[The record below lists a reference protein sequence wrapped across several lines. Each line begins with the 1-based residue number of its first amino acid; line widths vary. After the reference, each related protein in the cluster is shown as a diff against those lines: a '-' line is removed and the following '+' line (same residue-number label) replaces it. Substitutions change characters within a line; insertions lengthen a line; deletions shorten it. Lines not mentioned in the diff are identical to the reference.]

1 MLNVRES
8 IRRTNDM
15 STRLHILL
23 LAAVLFTLFEV
34 IKRVRE
40 KKLLLQYTLTW
51 LTLLVVLL
59 LVALFPQLL
68 SWISDLIGIALPI
81 NMVFFLGFC
90 FSLLIIF
97 ELTQAVSKMS
107 VQIKDLT
114 QKIAL
119 LDKKREDE
127 SK

>member
-1 MLNVRES
+1 
-8 IRRTNDM
+8 M

-23 LAAVLFTLFEV
+23 FAAVLFTLFEV

-127 SK
+127 NK

>member
-1 MLNVRES
+1 
-8 IRRTNDM
+8 M

-23 LAAVLFTLFEV
+23 LIAVLFTLFEV
-34 IKRVRE
+34 IKRVRG
-40 KKLLLQYTLTW
+40 KNLLLQYTLTW
-51 LTLLVVLL
+51 LTLLVGV
-59 LVALFPQLL
+59 
-68 SWISDLIGIALPI
+68 ALPI

-90 FSLLIIF
+90 FLLLIVF

>member
-1 MLNVRES
+1 
-8 IRRTNDM
+8 M

-23 LAAVLFTLFEV
+23 LIAVLFTLFEV
-34 IKRVRE
+34 IKRVRG
-40 KKLLLQYTLTW
+40 KNLQLQYTLTW

-68 SWISDLIGIALPI
+68 SWMSGLIGIALPI

-90 FSLLIIF
+90 FLLLIVF

>member
-1 MLNVRES
+1 
-8 IRRTNDM
+8 M

-34 IKRVRE
+34 IKRVRG

-59 LVALFPQLL
+59 LVALLPQLL
-68 SWISDLIGIALPI
+68 SWMSELIGIALPI

-90 FSLLIIF
+90 FLLLIVF

>member
-1 MLNVRES
+1 
-8 IRRTNDM
+8 M

-68 SWISDLIGIALPI
+68 SWVSDLIGIALPI